1 MHKQWGFLFCSVFL
15 ESSSRLL
22 ITDEIHLAMRKM
34 YSCFHIYSLY
44 FIGGYAHLSAM
55 ARMLVPFAF
64 LPPLP
69 FEGGFHDKAKHI

>member
-1 MHKQWGFLFCSVFL
+1 
-15 ESSSRLL
+15 
-22 ITDEIHLAMRKM
+22 MRKM
-34 YSCFHIYSLY
+34 YICFHIYSLY
-44 FIGGYAHLSAM
+44 FIGGYSHLSAM